1 MVCFSFLRTV
11 LCVLLSSVTGGDCS
25 MLLQRCYNKQI
36 VALKFV
42 NFFFFI
48 KKT

>member
-1 MVCFSFLRTV
+1 MIYFSFPTAV
-11 LCVLLSSVTGGDCS
+11 LGVLLPCVTGCDCS
-25 MLLQRCYNKQI
+25 MLQQRCYNKQI

>member
-1 MVCFSFLRTV
+1 MCFSFPRAI

-25 MLLQRCYNKQI
+25 MLLQRCHNKQI